1 MYQNDQISIGKLLS
15 EVHID
20 ARTILEAHEMVEMI
34 SEYVDD
40 ASLISFQFSTKW
52 KSIVMDQKGIKLVM
66 K

>member
-1 MYQNDQISIGKLLS
+1 MHGLPSK
-15 EVHID
+15 
-20 ARTILEAHEMVEMI
+20 HEMVEMI

-40 ASLISFQFSTKW
+40 ALLISFQFSMEL